1 MDNKDELYHYGVLGM
16 KWGKHKA
23 QGLKP
28 TTDGSSLRKYKQ
40 AIANRK
46 AAKDVKKMKYAQYS
60 TMFDQVAKHPFG
72 IGGSKEQDARFEK
85 SRKEAH
91 DAITKYKAAK
101 RAEKA
106 AKKMAKAEAKEVKK
120 LYRAEYLK
128 GKSFIGRLN
137 AKIDGS
143 DKIYADFAYGLTD
156 GKYVKGDVLFDGR
169 KKTAKKVAD
178 KVNNPKKQPWDEKS
192 RRKQPWDEKP
202 SRQRG
207 NI

>member
-16 KWGKHKA
+16 KWGKRGA
-23 QGLKP
+23 QGQKP
-28 TTDGSSLRKYKQ
+28 TTDGSSLKAYRQ
-40 AIANRK
+40 AIADRK
-46 AAKDVKKMKYAQYS
+46 AAAKIGRSSSKY
-60 TMFDQVAKHPFG
+60 
-72 IGGSKEQDARFEK
+72 E
-85 SRKEAH
+85 
-91 DAITKYKAAK
+91 AAK
-101 RAEKA
+101 KAEKA

-156 GKYVKGDVLFDGR
+156 GKYVKGNVLFDGR
-169 KKTAKKVAD
+169 KKTAKKVAN
-178 KVNNPKKQPWDEKS
+178 KVSNSKKQPL
-192 RRKQPWDEKP
+192 DEKP
-202 SRQRG
+202 SHQRG